1 MLLVSRVLLGLA
13 VGVASYTAPLY
24 LSEIAPEKIRGSMI
38 SMYQL
43 MITIGILG
51 AYLSDTAFSY
61 SGAWRWM
68 LGVIII
74 PALLLLVG
82 VIFLPDSPR
91 WFAAKRR
98 FVDAERVLLRLRDTS
113 AEAKRELDEIRE
125 SLQVKQSG
133 WALFKENSN
142 FRRAVFLGVLLQ
154 VMQQFT
160 GMNVIMYYAPKIF
173 ELAGYTNTTEQMW
186 GTVIVGLTNV
196 LATFIAI
203 GLVDRWGRKPTLIL
217 GFIVMAVGMGVLG
230 TMMHVGIHSPAAQ
243 YFAVLM
249 LLMFIVGFAM
259 SAGPLIWVLCSEI
272 QPLKGRDFGITCSTA
287 TNWIANMI
295 VGATFLTM
303 LNSLGS
309 ANTFWVYGGLN
320 VLFIFLTLWL
330 IPETKNVSLEHIERN
345 LMKGRKLREIGAHGL
360 ISLGFL
366 PRGREPSYCS
376 PFPVALSSGVMK
388 TSRLPIAIQQA
399 VMRSLREKLAQA
411 NLKLERQYPEPKLV
425 YQQRGTAAG
434 TAWLQTYE
442 IRLNPVLLM
451 ENVDAFVNEVVPH
464 ELAHL
469 LVWKHFGRVPPHR
482 ERVEMDDGERAG
494 RTGPAHASV

>member
-1 MLLVSRVLLGLA
+1 MPDNKKQGHSNKAMTFFVCFLAALAGLLFGLDIGVIAGALPFITNDFKIDSHVQEWVVSSMMFGAAVGAVGSGWMSWKLGRKKSLMIGAILFVIGSLCSAVAPNVQVLIISRIILGLA
-13 VGVASYTAPLY
+13 VGIASYTAPLY

-68 LGVIII
+68 LGVIVI
-74 PALLLLVG
+74 PAILLLIG
-82 VIFLPDSPR
+82 VFFLPDSPR
-91 WFAAKRR
+91 WYAAKRR
-98 FVDAERVLLRLRDTS
+98 FHDAERVLLRLRDTS
-113 AEAKRELDEIRE
+113 AEAKNELDEIRE
-125 SLQVKQSG
+125 SLQVKQTG
-133 WALFKENSN
+133 WALFKENNN

-173 ELAGYTNTTEQMW
+173 ELAGYSNTTQQMW

-203 GLVDRWGRKPTLIL
+203 GVVDRWGRKPTLVL
-217 GFIVMAVGMGVLG
+217 GFLVMAVGMGVLG
-230 TMMHVGIHSPAAQ
+230 TMLHLGIHSQGAQ
-243 YFAVLM
+243 YFAVAM

-259 SAGPLIWVLCSEI
+259 SAGPVIWVLCSEI

-303 LNSLGS
+303 LDSLGN

-320 VLFIFLTLWL
+320 VLFIILTLWL
-330 IPETKNVSLEHIERN
+330 VPETKHISLEHIERN
-345 LMKGRKLREIGAHGL
+345 LMKGRPLREIGSH
-360 ISLGFL
+360 
-366 PRGREPSYCS
+366 
-376 PFPVALSSGVMK
+376 
-388 TSRLPIAIQQA
+388 
-399 VMRSLREKLAQA
+399 
-411 NLKLERQYPEPKLV
+411 N
-425 YQQRGTAAG
+425 
-434 TAWLQTYE
+434 
-442 IRLNPVLLM
+442 
-451 ENVDAFVNEVVPH
+451 
-464 ELAHL
+464 
-469 LVWKHFGRVPPHR
+469 
-482 ERVEMDDGERAG
+482 
-494 RTGPAHASV
+494 